1 MAKSENQ
8 KQKILVLLD
17 LFKSKT
23 DEEHG
28 VTTSDI
34 IDYLAEH
41 GIKAERK
48 TVYAMLC
55 QIVYNIR
62 CCYTMFLI

>member
-28 VTTSDI
+28 D
-34 IDYLAEH
+34 
-41 GIKAERK
+41 
-48 TVYAMLC
+48 
-55 QIVYNIR
+55 NI
-62 CCYTMFLI
+62 

>member
-23 DEEHG
+23 DEEKVGMDHALNKG
-28 VTTSDI
+28 
-34 IDYLAEH
+34 
-41 GIKAERK
+41 RK
-48 TVYAMLC
+48 KNCLC
-55 QIVYNIR
+55 
-62 CCYTMFLI
+62 

>member
-23 DEEHG
+23 DEEH
-28 VTTSDI
+28 VFKQPYTTDF
-34 IDYLAEH
+34 LA
-41 GIKAERK
+41 I
-48 TVYAMLC
+48 
-55 QIVYNIR
+55 
-62 CCYTMFLI
+62 